1 MENHLTREII
11 KKLFANVGVI
21 PEYFGQYGITRIEN
35 QCNFTLDIEYEESKL
50 TVRCPI
56 FAGEIKVSDAF
67 VRLLLIDLSVDGVS
81 EYAMVFRNGSN
92 PIYGLKHVFDSN
104 DEGVFMIFDGK
115 SWTDTSTITKCK
127 TVIGFEIIASH
138 GLHWNPSEKA
148 EDLFQAAQSLLG
160 LG

>member
-1 MENHLTREII
+1 MQSHLTREII

-21 PEYFGQYGITRIEN
+21 PEVFGKYGVTLPEN
-35 QCNFTLDIEYEESKL
+35 LCDFTLDVEYEESKL
-50 TVRCPI
+50 TVRSPI
-56 FAGEIKVSDAF
+56 FAGEIKVGDAF
-67 VRLLLIDLSVDGVS
+67 VRLLLIDLSVDGIS

-92 PIYGLKHVFDSN
+92 PIYGVKLVLDSN
-104 DEGVFMIFDGK
+104 DNGVFMIFDGK

-138 GLHWNPSEKA
+138 GLHWSVLKDVG
-148 EDLFQAAQSLLG
+148 DLFPAAQSLLG